1 MILYSLVSSPSPS
14 KTSLN
19 SSRIALLGDDI
30 VSERT
35 SQSCKVTIPSMI
47 LVLSDTMGWYSPL
60 ITLKVNVCVLHLYSK
75 IYLSCPV
82 KDLYN
87 LIGSKLHSDPVS
99 TRNRT
104 WFPDFLVLTNMSTN
118 ALLTLGR
125 ESSSTVQISYDSSF
139 SESSSPTVATNLV
152 RQRDW

>member
-47 LVLSDTMGWYSPL
+47 LVLSDTMGWYSPS
-60 ITLKVNVCVLHLYSK
+60 ITLKVNVCVLHLYLK

-139 SESSSPTVATNLV
+139 SESSSPTVATSLV